1 VVLLTTFLASSVEA
15 IEMVIIVLGVGATR
29 GWRSAL
35 IGAATGFALLAVIVA
50 ILGAALAS
58 IPIGPLRVVVGA
70 LLLLFG
76 LQWYRK
82 GIARVAARGLA
93 GMSEQDVQDSDV
105 PLHGM
110 DWVAFVLS
118 FKGVLLEGLEIALIV
133 VSFGLAAGQLGLSV
147 VGAAAAVVVI
157 GASGFALKG
166 FVTRIPR
173 SLLQLI
179 VGTLLTSFGTFW
191 SLEGL
196 GVSWPQS
203 DLDIVALLVVY
214 GLAAATYIELER
226 RRTHRARLEVVKVR
240 MVFSGAVGVG
250 RFLYRFIVGDDW
262 TVAVV
267 MLLALAATGVLVAH
281 RISAWWLVPPL
292 AIVTTG
298 ISLRRS
304 GRQHEAAGHRLR
316 R

>member
-1 VVLLTTFLASSVEA
+1 
-15 IEMVIIVLGVGATR
+15 MVIIVLGVGATR

-35 IGAATGFALLAVIVA
+35 IGAAAGFLVLAVIIAV
-50 ILGAALAS
+50 LGVALAA

-93 GMSEQDVQDSDV
+93 GMSEMDVQDSDV
-105 PLHGM
+105 PLHGI

-133 VSFGLAAGQLGLSV
+133 VSFGLAAGQLSLSV

-157 GASGFALKG
+157 GAAGFALKG

-203 DLDIVALLVVY
+203 DLDIVALLIAY
-214 GLAAATYIELER
+214 ELAAAAYIVLER
-226 RRTHRARLEVVKVR
+226 RRIHHARLEV
-240 MVFSGAVGVG
+240 A
-250 RFLYRFIVGDDW
+250 
-262 TVAVV
+262 
-267 MLLALAATGVLVAH
+267 
-281 RISAWWLVPPL
+281 
-292 AIVTTG
+292 
-298 ISLRRS
+298 
-304 GRQHEAAGHRLR
+304 
-316 R
+316 

>member
-1 VVLLTTFLASSVEA
+1 MTGAGVVLLTTFLASSVEA
-15 IEMVIIVLGVGATR
+15 IEMVIIVLGVGAAR

-35 IGAATGFALLAVIVA
+35 IGAAAGFALLAVI
-50 ILGAALAS
+50 IAALNVALAA

-93 GMSEQDVQDSDV
+93 GVSEETVEDDDI
-105 PLHGM
+105 PATGM

-133 VSFGLAAGQLGLSV
+133 VSFGLAAGQLALSV

-157 GASGFALKG
+157 GAAGFALKG

-196 GVSWPQS
+196 GVNWPQS
-203 DLDIVALLVVY
+203 DLDIVLLLVVY
-214 GLAAATYIELER
+214 GLTAASYIGMER
-226 RRTHRARLEVVKVR
+226 RRIHA
-240 MVFSGAVGVG
+240 
-250 RFLYRFIVGDDW
+250 
-262 TVAVV
+262 
-267 MLLALAATGVLVAH
+267 LALETA
-281 RISAWWLVPPL
+281 
-292 AIVTTG
+292 
-298 ISLRRS
+298 
-304 GRQHEAAGHRLR
+304 
-316 R
+316 

>member
-29 GWRSAL
+29 GWRSTL
-35 IGAATGFALLAVIVA
+35 IGAAAGFALLAVVVA
-50 ILGAALAS
+50 ILGVALSA
-58 IPIGPLRVVVGA
+58 IPIGPLRVLVGS

-82 GIARVAARGLA
+82 GIKRVAARGLA
-93 GMSEQDVQDSDV
+93 GMKEEEVRDDDV
-105 PLHGM
+105 PAHGI

-133 VSFGLAAGQLGLSV
+133 VSFGLAAGHLTLSV
-147 VGAAAAVVVI
+147 IGAAAAVVVI
-157 GASGFALKG
+157 GAIGFALKG

-203 DLDIVALLVVY
+203 DLDIVGLLATY
-214 GLAAATYIELER
+214 GLAAASYISLER
-226 RRTHRARLEVVKVR
+226 RRLHQTRLKV
-240 MVFSGAVGVG
+240 A
-250 RFLYRFIVGDDW
+250 
-262 TVAVV
+262 
-267 MLLALAATGVLVAH
+267 
-281 RISAWWLVPPL
+281 
-292 AIVTTG
+292 
-298 ISLRRS
+298 
-304 GRQHEAAGHRLR
+304 
-316 R
+316 

>member
-1 VVLLTTFLASSVEA
+1 MTGAGVVLLTTFLASSVEA

-29 GWRSAL
+29 GWRSTL
-35 IGAATGFALLAVIVA
+35 LGAMAGFAVLAAIVVV
-50 ILGAALAS
+50 LGVTLAA

-93 GMSEQDVQDSDV
+93 GVSEPGVEDDDI
-105 PLHGM
+105 PATGI
-110 DWVAFVLS
+110 DWIAFVLA

-133 VSFGLAAGQLGLSV
+133 VSFGPAAGRLGLSV
-147 VGAAAAVVVI
+147 VGAAAAVVLI
-157 GASGFALKG
+157 GAAGFALKG

-173 SLLQLI
+173 SLLQLV

-196 GVSWPQS
+196 GVNWPQS

-214 GLAAATYIELER
+214 GLAAATYISLER
-226 RRTHRARLEVVKVR
+226 RRIH
-240 MVFSGAVGVG
+240 
-250 RFLYRFIVGDDW
+250 
-262 TVAVV
+262 
-267 MLLALAATGVLVAH
+267 AATLEMA
-281 RISAWWLVPPL
+281 SATTSR
-292 AIVTTG
+292 VT
-298 ISLRRS
+298 
-304 GRQHEAAGHRLR
+304 
-316 R
+316 

>member
-1 VVLLTTFLASSVEA
+1 LTGAGVVLLTTFLASSVEA

-35 IGAATGFALLAVIVA
+35 IGAATGFLVLAVVIAV
-50 ILGAALAS
+50 LGVALAA

-93 GMSEQDVQDSDV
+93 GMSEQDVQDTDV
-105 PLHGM
+105 PAHGM
-110 DWVAFVLS
+110 DWVAFVLA

-147 VGAAAAVVVI
+147 VGATAAIVII
-157 GASGFALKG
+157 GAAGFALKG

-203 DLDIVALLVVY
+203 DLDIVALLVAY
-214 GLAAATYIELER
+214 AAAAAAYIGLER
-226 RRTHRARLEVVKVR
+226 RRIHNAQLEV
-240 MVFSGAVGVG
+240 A
-250 RFLYRFIVGDDW
+250 
-262 TVAVV
+262 
-267 MLLALAATGVLVAH
+267 
-281 RISAWWLVPPL
+281 
-292 AIVTTG
+292 
-298 ISLRRS
+298 
-304 GRQHEAAGHRLR
+304 
-316 R
+316 